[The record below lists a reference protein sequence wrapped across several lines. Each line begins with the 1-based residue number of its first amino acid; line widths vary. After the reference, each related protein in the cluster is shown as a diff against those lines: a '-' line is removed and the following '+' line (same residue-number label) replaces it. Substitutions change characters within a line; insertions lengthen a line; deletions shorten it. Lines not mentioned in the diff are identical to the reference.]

1 MFILVIFC
9 FTLTIKSFV
18 GGIFI
23 TEDSFF
29 NSVIEENY
37 LQSESFVQ
45 ESERLV
51 GELTRLIG
59 EYKNEEHILNGGSIS
74 EEEMQNIE
82 NNIYHEYFLSTSKY
96 NSNLT
101 EEENIQIF
109 KEEYAEQIKQAKDQ
123 RIQKI

>member
-9 FTLTIKSFV
+9 FTGTIKSFV
-18 GGIFI
+18 NGIFI

-29 NSVIEENY
+29 NSVIEEDY
-37 LQSESFVQ
+37 LQSQSFVQ

-74 EEEMQNIE
+74 EEEMRNIE
-82 NNIYHEYFLSTSKY
+82 NNIYHEYFLY
-96 NSNLT
+96 
-101 EEENIQIF
+101 I
-109 KEEYAEQIKQAKDQ
+109 
-123 RIQKI
+123 